1 MRRRRAPTEVIGLSF
16 LDMICC
22 AFGGVL
28 VLYLL
33 AHRVEG
39 KSNPVPVSAHVIE
52 ASVESNWPFA
62 IGLKFS
68 WDGAEYACWRECH
81 DAAGGRVQWLQAP
94 GSIAAIL
101 RGKAAQ
107 PTEVQVA
114 LIDGQHLLD
123 RDCVEIVIHSGSQTT
138 FALWRKDGFRGRATL
153 PPRAATRC
161 KG

>member
-33 AHRVEG
+33 AQRVER
-39 KSNPVPVSAHVIE
+39 KSNPVPVAAHVIE
-52 ASVESNWPFA
+52 ASVESNRPFG

-68 WDGAEYACWRECH
+68 WDGTEYACWRECR
-81 DAAGGRVQWLQAP
+81 DAAGGRVQWIRSP

-114 LIDGQHLLD
+114 LIDGRHLLE
-123 RDCVEIVIHSGSQTT
+123 RDCVEIAIHSGLRTT
-138 FALWRKDGFRGRATL
+138 FPLHRKDGFRGRATL
-153 PPRAATRC
+153 PPRATTRC
-161 KG
+161 